1 VTGPSTSDRAPLPPG
16 LAACPVIAIL
26 RRLPAPA
33 VLPLARALLAGGVR
47 VLELTVDSPD
57 ALSMISALRHQLPE
71 LTVGAGTV
79 LDGETAR
86 RAVSAGAGFLVSPHT
101 DRELLDFAC
110 DSGVALIPGAA
121 TASEAVAAW
130 KGGAT
135 AVKLFP
141 ASVLGVPMLDALR
154 DPLPHIRFIA
164 VGGMR
169 RSMYHG
175 HWPPRW
181 LNRAVAIIL
190 PSTARDIYSSLIS
203 ITRSLFARGPW
214 EPETGA
220 KDGSQRV
227 QTAPDS
233 PRPGR
238 SVCTGERLS
247 VRLRPTVSD
256 F

>member
-1 VTGPSTSDRAPLPPG
+1 VTGPSTSDRGASDRAPLPPG
-16 LAACPVIAIL
+16 LTACPVIAIL

-57 ALSMISALRHQLPE
+57 ALSMISALRDQLPE

-79 LDGETAR
+79 LDGATAR
-86 RAVSAGAGFLVSPHT
+86 HAVRAGAGFLVSPHT
-101 DRELLDFAC
+101 DRELLDFAR
-110 DSGVALIPGAA
+110 DAGVALIPGAA

-164 VGGMR
+164 VGG
-169 RSMYHG
+169 
-175 HWPPRW
+175 
-181 LNRAVAIIL
+181 ID
-190 PSTARDIYSSLIS
+190 STNARDFIAHGCAAVGVGSWLVAGGDPAEASRRARTLVNSLRSSG
-203 ITRSLFARGPW
+203 T
-214 EPETGA
+214 
-220 KDGSQRV
+220 
-227 QTAPDS
+227 
-233 PRPGR
+233 
-238 SVCTGERLS
+238 
-247 VRLRPTVSD
+247 
-256 F
+256 